1 MKQRFPNT
9 RRAAL
14 SAIAAIGGAALAARQ
29 VFSQQSPAAPI
40 AVPPSRPQRVTPDV
54 ADAHLKAGARP
65 LLCVYSGCLSK
76 IPYAELPD
84 IVRTMGYD
92 GIDLTVM
99 KGGHVDPSLYMVDL
113 DRAFQTFQDAGLE
126 LPMVT
131 TSFTSPSEPYAYAI
145 LYVSAELGARFCR
158 LGTWPPAVAL
168 TLGGQN
174 AAIRAAM
181 ARNDLTQ
188 FSVTGLRCNIT
199 PLLANHAGSYPGRS
213 IPEVES
219 MLSGVS
225 PKAFGYCFD
234 PVQAV
239 IEGRSADAWESA
251 LQAALPRLG
260 AVALSD
266 IALVKDTQAGDSKLS
281 MKPCPLGEGAIDWK
295 KFSSALAA
303 ARFHGPI
310 SMHMDYETHSEVNSM
325 RKDLAFA
332 RARVEEAWP
341 IS

>member
-1 MKQRFPNT
+1 VKQRFRGT
-9 RRAAL
+9 RRAAI
-14 SAIAAIGGAALAARQ
+14 SAIGAAALAARRAL
-29 VFSQQSPAAPI
+29 SQQSPPQQAPPTPAAL
-40 AVPPSRPQRVTPDV
+40 QRVTPDV

-145 LYVSAELGARFCR
+145 LYVSAELGARFVR
-158 LGTWPPAVAL
+158 LGTWPPPVAL
-168 TLGGQN
+168 TSGGQN
-174 AAIRAAM
+174 AAIRAVM
-181 ARNDLTQ
+181 AKNDLTQ
-188 FSVTGLRCNIT
+188 FSVTGLRCKIT
-199 PLLANHAGSYPGRS
+199 PLLANHAGSYPGRD

-219 MLSGVS
+219 MLTGVS

-251 LQAALPRLG
+251 LQAALPRLA

-266 IALVKDTQAGDSKLS
+266 VALLKDAEPAV
-281 MKPCPLGEGAIDWK
+281 KPCPLGEGVIDWK
-295 KFSSALAA
+295 KFFSALAA

-310 SMHMDYETHSEVNSM
+310 SLHMDYETHSEVNSM